1 MPVSGSITD
10 GIIVGLFTYVAFS
23 FITDWISRI
32 HSNDEK

>member
-23 FITDWISRI
+23 FIHGWINSKKTTI
-32 HSNDEK
+32 E